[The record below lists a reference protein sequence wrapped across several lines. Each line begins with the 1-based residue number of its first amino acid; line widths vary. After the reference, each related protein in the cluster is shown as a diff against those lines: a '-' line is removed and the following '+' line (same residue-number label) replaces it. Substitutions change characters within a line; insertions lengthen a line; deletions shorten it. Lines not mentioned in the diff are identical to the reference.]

1 MNADFLL
8 NRIETIARE
17 WEQELILTGKPV
29 TADQGYDDK
38 RKWGL
43 PPLSCASKGSVDVN
57 AMLRD
62 YYHLQVKV
70 ADVLEAWGGF
80 EAAVAPGTTGSR
92 QVLIRQAFQR
102 VFPNFRFGTDMNHPT
117 YQAAQFLKLVSFDGH
132 PIKVTAGHC
141 LLNLN
146 GRTIGIDRR
155 AIHGVT
161 SSYRTRM
168 AWDDF
173 RLALSHF
180 SPLRGSQA
188 HYPQTNPTCL
198 LLTQGLPRRRHEIL
212 VVFSLAIH
220 LGPEFEKKLL
230 EPFYVSMDKF
240 EAIPIDDPF
249 VVARTIVLTS
259 EKNPIR
265 QLSGLLIPRVGSK
278 TFTKHFGTNYSR
290 ATKSFTAVTQARY
303 LAALDSLAQQERKGP
318 TKSSK
323 DNLLS
328 HFFGL

>member
-8 NRIETIARE
+8 NRVEAIARE
-17 WEQELILTGKPV
+17 WEQELIRSGKPV
-29 TADQGYDDK
+29 TADRGYDDK
-38 RKWGL
+38 RKWGQ
-43 PPLSCASKGSVDVN
+43 PPLSCTSKGGVDVN

-62 YYHLQVKV
+62 YYHLRVKV

-80 EAAVAPGTTGSR
+80 ESAVAPGTTGSR

-132 PIKVTAGHC
+132 PIKVAASHC
-141 LLNLN
+141 LLNIN

-161 SSYRTRM
+161 SSYSTRM
-168 AWDDF
+168 VWHDF
-173 RLALSHF
+173 RLALDHF
-180 SPLRGSQA
+180 SPLQGSQA

-220 LGPEFEKKLL
+220 LGPEFEKLLL
-230 EPFYVSMDKF
+230 EPFYIGMDQFDAK
-240 EAIPIDDPF
+240 PIDDVF
-249 VVARTIVLTS
+249 MVARTLILTS
-259 EKNPIR
+259 KISPLKQVSR
-265 QLSGLLIPRVGSK
+265 LLIPRVGSRDFQK
-278 TFTKHFGTNYSR
+278 YFGTNYSR
-290 ATKSFTAVTQARY
+290 TPATYTAAAQAKY
-303 LAALDSLAQQERKGP
+303 LAALDGLSQQVACNP